1 MLKFRF
7 RVHSSGWK
15 DGGYENANFAP
26 TEERVHAIIK
36 HWNEEADK
44 RNARFVEVGEDTD
57 HLHFSIVNNILQ
69 MLAMGYHVYKSDAED

>member
-1 MLKFRF
+1 MLEFRF

-26 TEERVHAIIK
+26 TEKRVHAIIK

-44 RNARFVEVGEDTD
+44 RNA
-57 HLHFSIVNNILQ
+57 HLASIG
-69 MLAMGYHVYKSDAED
+69 MPPRDPMDGHVTLLEIIPLTPEQFAEDYIA